1 MITNFEIEAYIQENL
16 PDRPTEFLIAEQYA
30 KENNFPI
37 VGPMVGSFLYLIT
50 KLSNPKKILE
60 LGSGF
65 GYSAA
70 WFAFASSETCSI
82 ICTDADEKNINK
94 ANELFEKKPFW
105 SKINFFQG
113 DALEESENIDEQYD
127 IIFCDIDKWEYP
139 NAFDEHIEKL
149 RIGGCFIFDNTLWGA
164 KVLNATSDQDTVAIQ
179 ELNRTLAG
187 SNNFY
192 SMIYPIRDGVT
203 VAYKIR

>member
-1 MITNFEIEAYIQENL
+1 MIINEEIEKYIDDHL
-16 PDRPTEFLIAEQYA
+16 PDRPREFKVAEEYA
-30 KENNFPI
+30 KTNNFPI
-37 VGPMVGSFLYLIT
+37 IGPLVGSFLYLIT
-50 KLSNPKKILE
+50 KLSKPKKILE

-70 WFAFASSETCSI
+70 WFAFASPDTCSI
-82 ICTDADEKNINK
+82 VCTDTDEKNINK
-94 ANELFEKKPFW
+94 ANELFSSKPFW
-105 SKINFFQG
+105 SKINYFQG
-113 DALEESENIDEQYD
+113 DALEESENIDDQYD
-127 IIFCDIDKWEYP
+127 VIFCDIDKWEYP

-149 RIGGCFIFDNTLWGA
+149 NTGGCFIFDNTLWSA
-164 KVLNATSDQDTVAIQ
+164 KVLDATSDQDTVAIQ
-179 ELNRTLAG
+179 ELNRTLAQ